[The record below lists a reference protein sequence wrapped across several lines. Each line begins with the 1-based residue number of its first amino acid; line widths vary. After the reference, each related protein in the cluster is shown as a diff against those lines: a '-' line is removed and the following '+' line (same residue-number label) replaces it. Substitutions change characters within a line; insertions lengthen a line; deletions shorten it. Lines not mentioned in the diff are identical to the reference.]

1 MFRLYLAGA
10 LNGMRLG
17 VYNIHQTLVAKP
29 KDREAGLPLT
39 RADWY
44 A

>member
-1 MFRLYLAGA
+1 MAGA
-10 LNGMRLG
+10 TLGFRSG
-17 VYNIHQTLVAKP
+17 VYNLTQSLVVKP
-29 KDREAGLPLT
+29 DAGRAGLPLT